1 MNNLTVKAVPFMGNE
16 LMAARDEDTGKIYAG
31 VSYICKGIG
40 LTEKQKDNEVS
51 KIQKDLVLRKG
62 EKKLPL
68 KFEGQVREIQC
79 IEIDFIPLW
88 LAKISIT
95 PAMQRERP
103 EAADKLV
110 QYQLK
115 TQKVLA
121 AAFLPRAAKQ
131 LESVDSLNGM
141 AKIILPVFAS
151 AGMRPEFQA
160 LALKQIYRRAGIDL
174 PVDGLKTERE
184 FYDLSTIARM
194 SGIFSRSG
202 KPHEKAAGAIIR
214 ELEISEDER
223 EIVTFEK
230 NGHQGTTYQYSQAVA
245 DKVKQWVM
253 AHGYPD
259 SVRGG
264 GRNSYIVCYSSQPAL
279 AS

>member
-1 MNNLTVKAVPFMGNE
+1 MNNLTVKAVSFMGDE

-31 VSYICKGIG
+31 VRWVCDGIG
-40 LTEKQKDNEVS
+40 LSEGQAKAERLRIQNDVVLKQGGRNLVLPTKGGKQEVQCLDNEFV
-51 KIQKDLVLRKG
+51 
-62 EKKLPL
+62 
-68 KFEGQVREIQC
+68 
-79 IEIDFIPLW
+79 PLW

-115 TQKVLA
+115 AQKVLA
-121 AAFLPRAAKQ
+121 AAFLPRATKQ
-131 LESVDSLNGM
+131 LESVDALNDM
-141 AKIILPVFAS
+141 AKFVLPVFAS

-194 SGIFSRSG
+194 ASIFSRSG

-245 DKVKQWVM
+245 DKVKQWV
-253 AHGYPD
+253 AVHGYPD

-264 GRNSYIVCYSSQPAL
+264 GRNSYIVCYSSRPAL